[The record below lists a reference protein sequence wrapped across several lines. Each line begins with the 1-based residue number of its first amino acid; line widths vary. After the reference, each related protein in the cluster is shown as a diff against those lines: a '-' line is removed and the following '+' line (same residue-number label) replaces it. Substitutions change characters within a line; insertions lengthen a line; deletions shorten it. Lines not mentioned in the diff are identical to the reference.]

1 MDSSVAGTPRLHETN
16 GVGALLT
23 ISFVTAGVKV
33 WAGNGMGSIECLDLR
48 MHKMQGSL
56 KGPGGSVRSLALHPE
71 LPIIASVGL
80 DRFLRVH
87 NTDSKA
93 LLCKVYLKQHLT
105 AVAWSAAQSQTA
117 AAEGERDENTKAA
130 NGFALHSDVAA
141 DDVAVEIGQAGQPC
155 TLSSK
160 RTGSHK
166 KGKSNRKRH
175 KNEA

>member
-1 MDSSVAGTPRLHETN
+1 
-16 GVGALLT
+16 
-23 ISFVTAGVKV
+23 
-33 WAGNGMGSIECLDLR
+33 MGSIECLDLR

-105 AVAWSAAQSQTA
+105 DVTWSAAQSQTV
-117 AAEGERDENTKAA
+117 AAEGDENTKAA
-130 NGFALHSDVAA
+130 NGFALHSDFTA

-166 KGKSNRKRH
+166 KAKSNRKRH
-175 KNEA
+175 KKEA